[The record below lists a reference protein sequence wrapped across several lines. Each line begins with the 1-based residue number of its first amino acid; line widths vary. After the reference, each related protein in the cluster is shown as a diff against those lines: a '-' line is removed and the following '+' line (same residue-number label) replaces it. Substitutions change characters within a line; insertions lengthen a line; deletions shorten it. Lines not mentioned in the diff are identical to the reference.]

1 MQIASVSL
9 PNTWLEI
16 QFHFVGAQAAIPSPH
31 NKHTIGPLYSIS
43 VNIVEPERKKSMLG
57 RFRPETK
64 IRGRWIGYVAL
75 ACVVGSFVFYD
86 LWGWIPGVILV
97 ASAITLGKLG
107 LDSNGRGMSL
117 IALILGV
124 VLMGVLL
131 TVLIVGKE
139 NIGILPK

>member
-1 MQIASVSL
+1 MQIDHAFL
-9 PNTWLEI
+9 PNTWLKI
-16 QFHFVGAQAAIPSPH
+16 QFHLVGAQAAIPSPH
-31 NKHTIGPLYSIS
+31 NEHTIGPQYSIS
-43 VNIVEPERKKSMLG
+43 VNIVEPERKKSTLG

-64 IRGRWIGYVAL
+64 MRGRWIGYAAL

-86 LWGWIPGVILV
+86 LWGWIPGAILV

-139 NIGILPK
+139 HIGILPK